1 MNLRGYSYRLVQAN
15 RGADSKHIGVR
26 LGKWCIARDIPVAMV
41 ADKFG
46 VSRMT
51 IYQWFTGAARP
62 HKNNVEQIEK
72 LLKA

>member
-1 MNLRGYSYRLVQAN
+1 
-15 RGADSKHIGVR
+15 
-26 LGKWCIARDIPVAMV
+26 MV

-62 HKNNVEQIEK
+62 HKNNAEQIEK